1 MTLVRDSF
9 ARADGSLGPNWVNKW
24 SGNSEG
30 AVGLGDMA
38 IISQGYGPTN
48 NHSAERL
55 MMWNGGQTFGND
67 QYSLAVVK
75 TIAPNIATLS
85 ITAVANAGVNLW
97 TYTYTVTQGSVAAV
111 IAGGGLFAQ
120 VSGMA
125 NAGNNI
131 TVKPQIITAYGAGTF
146 TVSSTTGVAESGS
159 SGIGNCPSDST
170 SGVAVRASNRTCYYQ
185 IQGPNT
191 FNALG
196 SYTREMWSLI
206 NGVGSAIDGTGIN
219 NTPNL
224 IGDIVC
230 MVAVGTQIK
239 VLELSAGVCTTQG
252 PTTDA
257 NIVSGTPGVY
267 DWCFGGPQ
275 EYNWGAWGNSGVVGS
290 DPPGNAGTT
299 WNNWQAGDFSLVGS
313 LPLGVDNFTRAN
325 ESPLNP
331 ANWTVPSGTGTGNLQ
346 VVSNLCVCGAS
357 VVSFNVEIFT
367 GGGAP
372 ASADQYAQI
381 TVQNVGSAM
390 GVVVRASTSSV
401 TFYYFQWN
409 NAGVFNLF
417 KVVAGTVTGLTSQGG
432 IAFPVAGDTM
442 GLMALGP
449 LLVCLHNGVV
459 IMSWLDTSIAAAN
472 QGAGLWIQGGPGSV
486 SAFSGGTIPITPNV
500 AGGGGDLGP
509 GYDLKFGF

>member
-9 ARADGSLGPNWVNKW
+9 ARADGFLGPNWVNKW

-206 NGVGSAIDGTGIN
+206 NGVGSAIEGTGIN

-313 LPLGVDNFTRAN
+313 LPLGVDNSREQTKVRLIPPTGPCRVERAQEICRSSAIFACAVLQLFRSTLKSLRAAERPQAPISMRRSPCRTSVQRW
-325 ESPLNP
+325 ESLCAPRQ
-331 ANWTVPSGTGTGNLQ
+331 VPSRSIIFSGT
-346 VVSNLCVCGAS
+346 
-357 VVSFNVEIFT
+357 
-367 GGGAP
+367 
-372 ASADQYAQI
+372 
-381 TVQNVGSAM
+381 M
-390 GVVVRASTSSV
+390 R
-401 TFYYFQWN
+401 
-409 NAGVFNLF
+409 
-417 KVVAGTVTGLTSQGG
+417 
-432 IAFPVAGDTM
+432 
-442 GLMALGP
+442 
-449 LLVCLHNGVV
+449 
-459 IMSWLDTSIAAAN
+459 
-472 QGAGLWIQGGPGSV
+472 
-486 SAFSGGTIPITPNV
+486 AFSICSKSSPER
-500 AGGGGDLGP
+500 
-509 GYDLKFGF
+509 